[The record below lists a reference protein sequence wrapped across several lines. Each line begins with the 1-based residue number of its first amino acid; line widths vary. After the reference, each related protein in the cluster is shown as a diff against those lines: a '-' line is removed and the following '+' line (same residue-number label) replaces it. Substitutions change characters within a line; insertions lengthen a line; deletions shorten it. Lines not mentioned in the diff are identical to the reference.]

1 MGPVIDLTTL
11 FPWRIIAVFA
21 YSLSAYVIAH
31 SCSKDKWHPFL
42 TLLTIFAARIVTSVA
57 FTDSNLNMLGYVV
70 FALLYF
76 VILCIFTYDS
86 SVFSKII
93 CSIFQIL
100 SYILSVLIMGFT
112 YLFLYDNQDPQEI
125 LGTTNPN
132 AEFLY
137 FYLVRCIVMIVCGFA
152 VAGIIRIIRAKKE
165 KKQWRN
171 KLLFAYL
178 SFFPVSHI
186 WVLILLFIVI
196 PTDTER
202 TYLVNTPLNV
212 AIAMTMLL
220 IMLFDCF
227 YPFLIDRF
235 EKLTL
240 ENEEKSKQLLKN
252 EMDYQQT
259 KMLSAEQNEFHKL
272 RHDFSNLL
280 VTAQGFIELGE
291 PEKALQIIQKTQKQ
305 MRQVS
310 GVPICVNQ
318 IIHVVLYIKQQKAD
332 ELGVSLQM
340 SVQESCVLKI
350 DDYSVCR
357 VMHNLLDNALDAAA
371 KSPEKSVRVNVL
383 ADPQKFAV
391 HVENS
396 FAVTG
401 RKNKPAAG
409 HGYGLGIVQ
418 DIVRQHG
425 GTYSAHVQNG
435 LYCAGAEMPNI
446 SVAPAEN
453 K

>member
-21 YSLSAYVIAH
+21 SSVCAYVIAN
-31 SCSKDKWHPFL
+31 SCTKDKWHPILTFL
-42 TLLTIFAARIVTSVA
+42 TVFVVRIITSVLFYNNDVLNA
-57 FTDSNLNMLGYVV
+57 FGYLIFTV
-70 FALLYF
+70 LYF
-76 VILCIFTYDS
+76 IILCFFTNGS
-86 SVFSKII
+86 IPIKII
-93 CSIFQIL
+93 CSVLQLVASFL
-100 SYILSVLIMGFT
+100 PTLIMVFVYVIIYQGKDYNDVFGT
-112 YLFLYDNQDPQEI
+112 ENANLDYLFLYLI
-125 LGTTNPN
+125 
-132 AEFLY
+132 
-137 FYLVRCIVMIVCGFA
+137 RCILMIVCGYL
-152 VAGIIRIIRAKKE
+152 VAGILRYIISKRENKNIKNKRI
-165 KKQWRN
+165 
-171 KLLFAYL
+171 FAYL
-178 SFFPVSHI
+178 TFFPVSHMFVI
-186 WVLILLFIVI
+186 VFALFIA
-196 PTDTER
+196 PKD
-202 TYLVNTPLNV
+202 YVNASNFGMAV
-212 AIAMTMLL
+212 NIAVTVLMLL

-357 VMHNLLDNALDAAA
+357 VMHNLLDNAIDAAA
-371 KSPEKSVRVNVL
+371 KSPEKAVRVNVL

-401 RKNKPAAG
+401 GKNKPAAG

-435 LYCAGAEMPNI
+435 LYCAGAEMPNV